1 MKIAYRK
8 YASALAIS
16 AGLLAAA
23 SGAALADTKVYQA
36 DSICRGTLV
45 PNLSTGAMPNN
56 SSVTAAF
63 IYCAINR
70 DRTDLKPL
78 SVQATVIDNSSLLI
92 GDGNF
97 TCNLLPVSRTGIL
110 GVAGGAV
117 GTTGTNSAGQILSV
131 PIPAVV
137 LTDGTLTLKCKVPR
151 KGVGDSASVLASIKV
166 IEPDPT
172 N

>member
-1 MKIAYRK
+1 MK
-8 YASALAIS
+8 SAIS
-16 AGLLAAA
+16 SSAFALSASFFLLT

-36 DSICRGTLV
+36 DSVCRGTLI
-45 PNLSTGAMPNN
+45 PSLSSGTMPNN

-78 SVQATVIDNSSLLI
+78 SVHVTVIDNSSLLI

-97 TCNLLPVSRTGIL
+97 SCNLLPVSRTGIL
-110 GVAGGAV
+110 GAAGGTVVTA
-117 GTTGTNSAGQILSV
+117 GTNSAGQILVV

-137 LTDGTLTLKCKVPR
+137 PVDGTLTLKCKVPR
-151 KGVGDSASVLASIKV
+151 KGVGDTASVLASIKV